1 MSSDVRRPLEPAL
14 LTSKEAAKYLA
25 IGERTLRRLAI
36 RRVKIGVSVRY
47 AVSDLD
53 LFIALHATTPAL
65 RKSA

>member
-1 MSSDVRRPLEPAL
+1 MERPAPLAPAL
-14 LTSKEAAKYLA
+14 LTPKDAAKYLS

-36 RRVKIGVSVRY
+36 RRVKIGASVRY

-53 LFIALHATTPAL
+53 LFIALHGTTPSL